1 MKKKLG
7 LKDTRGL
14 IALIRDR
21 KVKKGDLSVPV
32 RDRLLDAQVAFFS
45 KEGASKFIETNRPEL
60 VKGIAEELAGTSD
73 LEKYLKTLENI
84 QAGKKPDREESV
96 LLTNDTKAFG
106 TNVMNGIRLNAIRPV
121 LICYDGENVL
131 LNPSRG
137 MCMEIDKQALLTIS
151 PDVVVVGVENYSTF
165 MRIKDYAHLFTEN
178 CDYLFTYRVTADKDS
193 YGKWITW
200 LRRIPNR
207 YIHFGDLDKGGLR
220 IYIDSFRSAL
230 GERAEFLIPEDYEEL
245 IRNGSKSLYDE
256 QIRQG
261 APDVSKDPRI
271 KPLLDVIEKYHRCCE
286 QEKMA
291 HPQ

>member
-21 KVKKGDLSVPV
+21 KVKKGDLSVLV

-45 KEGASKFIETNRPEL
+45 KEGASKFIETYRPEL

-73 LEKYLKTLENI
+73 LEKYLETLEKI
-84 QAGKKPDREESV
+84 QAGEKPDREESV

-121 LICYDGENVL
+121 KINYDGEDVSVS
-131 LNPSRG
+131 PVCG

-200 LRRIPNR
+200 LKRIPNR

-220 IYIDSFRSAL
+220 IYIDSFRSVL
-230 GERAEFLIPEDYEEL
+230 GERAEFLIPENYEEL

-261 APDVSKDPRI
+261 TPDVSKDPRI
-271 KPLLDVIEKYHRCCE
+271 KPLLETIEKYHRCCE
-286 QEKMA
+286 QEKLA
-291 HPQ
+291 H